1 MIQETE
7 IEELMAE
14 IILGVV
20 KNPVYKTNVE
30 VFCNENHID
39 RHKLTSKK
47 MFKMKNGTLFR
58 VMMGIAQLVT
68 IEDYLT
74 MCFQFALITYCISE
88 MEDGTPE
95 AIKLAHT
102 GSPIDKKNHCI
113 AKKR

>member
-1 MIQETE
+1 MIKETE

-30 VFCNENHID
+30 VFCSENHID
-39 RHKLTSKK
+39 RRKLTSKK
-47 MFKMKNGTLFR
+47 MFSMKNGTLFR
-58 VMMGIAQLVT
+58 VMMGVAQLVT
-68 IEDYLT
+68 IEDYVT
-74 MCFQFALITYCISE
+74 MCFQFALLTYCISE

-102 GSPIDKKNHCI
+102 GSPIGKKHH
-113 AKKR
+113 KKANKQ